1 MSHNDVIQ
9 PTQEDSSSSDVTW
22 EMVDVPLPAGWEEK
36 EDNLGMSHIMTHHY
50 LLLIDESENMNHL
63 KRSDLFCESQ

>member
-50 LLLIDESENMNHL
+50 LLLIDES
-63 KRSDLFCESQ
+63 